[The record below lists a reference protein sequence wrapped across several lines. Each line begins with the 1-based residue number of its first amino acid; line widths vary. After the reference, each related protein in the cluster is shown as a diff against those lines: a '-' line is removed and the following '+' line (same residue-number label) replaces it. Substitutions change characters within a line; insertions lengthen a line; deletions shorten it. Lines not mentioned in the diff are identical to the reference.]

1 VTAIVAEGGML
12 LFGDELG
19 RITLTG
25 RDIQTQSS
33 PDDRVDSKQVFRGP
47 VYGLSYIFDPKNHNK
62 QYIIAIGDDNPSA
75 ANRRTATASGEEKSD
90 PSGGNPSQGNSAVIK
105 VFNASDLSRPMQSF
119 AAGYTGLSASA
130 KVASFAVLSDGS
142 QIVVGF
148 SNGAITL
155 FVGNFFKDL
164 PQNR

>member
-1 VTAIVAEGGML
+1 MTAILAEGGML
-12 LFGDELG
+12 LFGDESG

-33 PDDRVDSKQVFRGP
+33 PDDKIESKQVFRGP
-47 VYGLSYIFDPKNHNK
+47 VYGLSYLFDLKNHDK
-62 QYIIAIGDDNPSA
+62 QYIIAIGDEHGSAIPHRSA
-75 ANRRTATASGEEKSD
+75 ATSNEEKMD
-90 PSGGNPSQGNSAVIK
+90 ISGNSNQGNSATIK
-105 VFNASDLSRPMQSF
+105 VFNASDLSRVLQSF
-119 AAGYTGLSASA
+119 SAGYVGLSASA

-155 FVGNFFKDL
+155 FVGSFLKDS